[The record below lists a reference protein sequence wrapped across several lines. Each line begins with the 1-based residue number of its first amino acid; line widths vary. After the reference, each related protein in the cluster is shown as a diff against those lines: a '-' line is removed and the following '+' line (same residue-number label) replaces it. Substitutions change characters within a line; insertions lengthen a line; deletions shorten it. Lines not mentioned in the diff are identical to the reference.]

1 MRAEAWLFA
10 GVAGFF
16 LVTDLAYAWFSGQEP
31 AEHRSADGLLRDVV
45 ADVLL
50 LRHELP
56 PPRPAPGGPARR
68 RRGGARR
75 AARLLPPH
83 SAYPAMTALGVALLA
98 LGVVYGLWLFIIA
111 FGILAGGV
119 LGMTFQFVARGE

>member
-31 AEHRSADGLLRDVV
+31 AGTAALTVSFVMSSLMSFFFAMNY
-45 ADVLL
+45 
-50 LRHELP
+50 
-56 PPRPAPGGPARR
+56 R
-68 RRGGARR
+68 RRGLRPEDRR
-75 AARLLPPH
+75 DADVAERAGPLDFFPPH